1 MQDETPLNHLSVKI
15 DWQRAD
21 HIRSYG
27 SSWN

>member
-21 HIRSYG
+21 DIRPYG
-27 SSWN
+27 LSRN